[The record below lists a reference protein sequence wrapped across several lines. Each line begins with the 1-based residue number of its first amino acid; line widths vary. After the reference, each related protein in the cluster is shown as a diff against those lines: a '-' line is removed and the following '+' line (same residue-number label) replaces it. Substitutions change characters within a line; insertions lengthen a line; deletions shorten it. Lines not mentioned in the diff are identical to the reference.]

1 MNSSGQIFLPFIIAA
16 TCLLALAACDSP
28 LGIDTPRNEYI
39 DNIGTPVRVDLCDP
53 VSVVIP
59 VDTSATDANC
69 SAVLVLDGSGSI
81 STELNLAMKEA
92 GNAFLDSL
100 DGINDEAAVGFF
112 NSVATLFQRMTRN
125 VPSLRSALN
134 QLPIVGA
141 TAMWDGIYTGLLE
154 LQAKGTHTRKAVIV
168 ITETKDNSSTTGT
181 PTKIISLALSA
192 KIPVYTISLAI
203 SIDEAKLAEIAMESG
218 GQHYRLPLL
227 RDLNDIYRE
236 IAHRLKTP

>member
-1 MNSSGQIFLPFIIAA
+1 MSSSGRIILPFVIAA
-16 TCLLALAACDSP
+16 VCLFILAACDSP
-28 LGIDTPRNEYI
+28 LGIDTPRKEYI
-39 DNIGTPVRVDLCDP
+39 DNIGTPVRLDLCDP
-53 VSVVIP
+53 VSVVLP
-59 VDTSATDANC
+59 VDTSAADANF

-81 STELNLAMKEA
+81 TADLNFAMKAA

-100 DGINDEAAVGFF
+100 DGNLDEAAVVFF
-112 NSVATLFQRMTRN
+112 NSVATLFQRITRN
-125 VPSLRSALN
+125 VALLRNAVN
-134 QLPIVGA
+134 ELPTVGA

-154 LQAKGTHTRKAVIV
+154 LQARGTHARRAVIV

-181 PTKIISLALSA
+181 PTKIISLAQTA

-227 RDLNDIYRE
+227 GNLNDIYRE